1 MPTQALTWSQ
11 IGATAF
17 TVGTV
22 LAELAFAIAYLSGVR
37 RLARDGKAWPRV
49 RSVCAGL
56 GLFVTVFAVNSV
68 VGVYDMSLF
77 WDHMVQ
83 HLALVMVAA
92 PLLAFGAPLQLL
104 REASGG
110 WLSSG
115 IEGFAA
121 SRPGRVL
128 GHPATSF
135 IAYGITIPV
144 YHLTGLFNGCLT
156 SMAQHRV
163 EQVAF
168 LFVGYLFWRQ
178 VAGIEP
184 TKPLTPPMRF
194 VYVLLAVPVDSFTG
208 LALTM
213 EKRNPFPAYGAM
225 HMPWMPRIIDDIHL
239 GGGIMWIGGDLLM
252 MAVLIPVAVLWLRFD
267 AVRTA
272 ELDARL
278 DAERAAE
285 QS

>member
-1 MPTQALTWSQ
+1 M
-11 IGATAF
+11 
-17 TVGTV
+17 
-22 LAELAFAIAYLSGVR
+22 
-37 RLARDGKAWPRV
+37 
-49 RSVCAGL
+49 
-56 GLFVTVFAVNSV
+56 
-68 VGVYDMSLF
+68 
-77 WDHMVQ
+77 
-83 HLALVMVAA
+83 
-92 PLLAFGAPLQLL
+92 
-104 REASGG
+104 
-110 WLSSG
+110 
-115 IEGFAA
+115 
-121 SRPGRVL
+121 L

-135 IAYGITIPV
+135 VAYGITIPV

-168 LFVGYLFWRQ
+168 LVVGYLFWRQ

-184 TKPLTPPMRF
+184 AKPLTPPMRF

-213 EKRNPFPAYGAM
+213 EKRNPFPAYEAM